1 MTKNHVFRSV
11 LLAAGA
17 LALAACASQP
27 APKGSLAE
35 KQFQRAAKQYQ
46 VFERDGQKVYCKM
59 ANTKIVP
66 HTCLSESELRLVVE
80 RSQRERNP
88 VVYVRSPPGVG

>member
-1 MTKNHVFRSV
+1 MATNRVFQSV
-11 LLAAGA
+11 LLAAGV

-35 KQFQRAAKQYQ
+35 KQFQRVAKEYQ

-59 ANTKIVP
+59 ANTKIIP
-66 HTCLSESELRLVVE
+66 HTCLSEPELRLVVE
-80 RSQRERNP
+80 RAARDRNP

>member
-1 MTKNHVFRSV
+1 MATNRVFQSV
-11 LLAAGA
+11 LLAASV

-46 VFERDGQKVYCKM
+46 MFERDGQTVYCKM
-59 ANTKIVP
+59 ANTKIIP
-66 HTCLSESELRLVVE
+66 HTCLSEPELRQSVE
-80 RSQRERNP
+80 RFERERNP

>member
-1 MTKNHVFRSV
+1 MATNRIFQSV
-11 LLAAGA
+11 LLAAGV

-27 APKGSLAE
+27 PKGSLAE
-35 KQFQRAAKQYQ
+35 KQFQRAAKHYQ

-59 ANTKIVP
+59 ANTKIIP
-66 HTCLSESELRLVVE
+66 HTCLSEPELRLVVE
-80 RSQRERNP
+80 RFQRERNP

>member
-1 MTKNHVFRSV
+1 MAKNPVFRSV
-11 LLAAGA
+11 LLAAGV

-46 VFERDGQKVYCKM
+46 LFERDGQKVYCKM
-59 ANTKIVP
+59 ANTKIIP
-66 HTCLSESELRLVVE
+66 HTCLSEPELRLAVE
-80 RSQRERNP
+80 RATRDRNP